1 MQRGSHRRIIYDDDD
16 DDDTNNGFVVNEEVR
31 ALFIGDGEFYNA
43 TILRLEPYV
52 VVQWDAD
59 NSITEGMEIWQLE
72 RLNGE
77 RAITYHHPN
86 FFVGEFVQATPVN
99 KHHASL
105 ATIVRINQHDVLL
118 QWQQGRAFTNGIPFD
133 RLRKLSDNVQDSG
146 EQEVNPS
153 LDEDIQDSEQEDIQ
167 DSEQEDIQDSEQED
181 IQDSDEEDEEQEDE
195 EQEDEEQEDEEQEDE
210 EQEDIQD
217 SEEEDGEDMG
227 FYFRINAQHA
237 HEQTHKAF
245 DKMSQK
251 NAFTKYIMH
260 IAYGLTEP
268 EFLTKL
274 RDAPQQLDGGH
285 TYNAAICKIEDHLRT
300 FGESVLASGAWDNN
314 IIAIVKCYSNMTI
327 TEDQVPHKA
336 CDGCNKTRCALQLK
350 NEVVMHDGNSNRM
363 HVWDTVWNRY
373 VDPGVLFYETQTRDT
388 SIHPVTVY
396 MTNHCTRRLR
406 LYHEFYHYK
415 YHLINDVRR
424 YMSSQMNDWDTFIQG
439 KRMEHQD
446 LIARIVKAG
455 KTYNTSRDQFI

>member
-1 MQRGSHRRIIYDDDD
+1 MQRGSHRRIIYDDDE
-16 DDDTNNGFVVNEEVR
+16 DDTNNGFVVNEEVR

-59 NSITEGMEIWQLE
+59 KSITEGMEMWQLE

-105 ATIVRINQHDVLL
+105 ATIIRINQHDVLL

-133 RLRKLSDNVQDSG
+133 RLRKLSENG
-146 EQEVNPS
+146 E
-153 LDEDIQDSEQEDIQ
+153 DSEQEDIQ

-181 IQDSDEEDEEQEDE
+181 DQEEDEEDEDQ
-195 EQEDEEQEDEEQEDE
+195 
-210 EQEDIQD
+210 
-217 SEEEDGEDMG
+217 EEEDDQEEDDQEEDDQEEEDEDGDDMG

-237 HEQTHKAF
+237 HEQTYKAF
-245 DKMSQK
+245 DKMSQR

-260 IAYGLTEP
+260 IAHGLTEP

-274 RDAPQQLDGGH
+274 RDAPHQVDDGH
-285 TYNAAICKIEDHLRT
+285 KYNAAICKIEDHLRT
-300 FGESVLASGAWDNN
+300 FGESVIASGAWDNN
-314 IIAIVKCYSNMTI
+314 IIAIVKCYSNMTV
-327 TEDQVPHKA
+327 TEYQVPHKA

-373 VDPGVLFYETQTRDT
+373 VDPGVLFYETHIRDT

-396 MTNHCTRRLR
+396 MTNHCTRRVR

-415 YHLINDVRR
+415 YHLINDVSRF
-424 YMSSQMNDWDTFIQG
+424 MSSQTNEWDTFIQS
-439 KRMEHQD
+439 KRREHQH
-446 LIARIVKAG
+446 LIARIIKAG
-455 KTYNTSRDQFI
+455 KTYNTSRDQFN